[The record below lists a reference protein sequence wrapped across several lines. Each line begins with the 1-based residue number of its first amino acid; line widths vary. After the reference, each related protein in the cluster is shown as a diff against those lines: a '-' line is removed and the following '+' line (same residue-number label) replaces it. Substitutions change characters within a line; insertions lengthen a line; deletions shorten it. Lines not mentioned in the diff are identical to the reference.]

1 MSRWKGPLA
10 LAGAR
15 WAWKRY
21 RRQEPPPSPIRQNA
35 ELLAWGATG
44 AALGVGVSALSERR
58 RARSMRGK
66 VALVTGGSRGL
77 GLQLAREFG
86 ASGASVVICA
96 RGREGLDRAVAELT
110 GRGVA
115 AHGVVCDIG
124 DPKAVDALLDA
135 AVERFGRLD
144 VVVNSAGIMRVGPQ
158 ETIADEDFAQAMDI
172 MFWGPFHLS
181 RAAVER
187 MRGTGGTVVNVTSIG
202 AYLSV
207 PHMLSYSVAKRAWA
221 ALSEGLAAETGGTG
235 VRVLTV
241 VPGLM
246 RTGSHKGVLFSG
258 DPEREYAWFALAAG
272 LPLLSVSA
280 ERAAR
285 GIVRAAASGR
295 GFLIITPATRIGLA
309 VHGVAPGL
317 TQRALRVVGRLLPR
331 APQIAMERHGS
342 EAADSRIGRLVD
354 TVGVLNDRAG
364 RRLNQP
370 SRGEKGRPRDTGR
383 DTGSK
388 DAAQDPDLAGAR
400 VTEDEGGPAPDGWR
414 GPDGRS

>member
-1 MSRWKGPLA
+1 MSRLKGALA

-15 WAWKRY
+15 WVWSRY
-21 RRQEPPPSPIRQNA
+21 RRRHEPPPSPIRQNA

-58 RARSMRGK
+58 RAKSMRGK

-77 GLQLAREFG
+77 GLQMAREFG

-110 GRGVA
+110 GRGVE

-144 VVVNSAGIMRVGPQ
+144 VVVNSAGVMRVGPQ

-187 MRGTGGTVVNVTSIG
+187 MRGTGGTGGTVVNVTSIG

-207 PHMLSYSVAKRAWA
+207 PHMLPYSVAKRAWA

-331 APQIAMERHGS
+331 APGIAMERHGS
-342 EAADSRIGRLVD
+342 EAADSRIGRLID

-364 RRLNQP
+364 HRLNQP
-370 SRGEKGRPRDTGR
+370 SRGERGRPRDP
-383 DTGSK
+383 
-388 DAAQDPDLAGAR
+388 DPDAR
-400 VTEDEGGPAPDGWR
+400 
-414 GPDGRS
+414 S

>member
-1 MSRWKGPLA
+1 MSRLKGALA
-10 LAGAR
+10 LAGVR
-15 WAWKRY
+15 WAWNRY
-21 RRQEPPPSPIRQNA
+21 RRRCEPLPSAARQKT
-35 ELLAWGATG
+35 ELLAWGAAG
-44 AALGVGVSALSERR
+44 AALGVGASALSERR
-58 RARSMRGK
+58 RTQRMRGK

-96 RGREGLDRAVAELT
+96 RGREDLDRAVAELT

-115 AHGVVCDIG
+115 AHGVICDIG

-158 ETIADEDFAQAMDI
+158 ETIPDEDFVQAMNI

-285 GIVRAAASGR
+285 GIVHAAASGR
-295 GFLIITPATRIGLA
+295 GFLILTPVTRIGMA
-309 VHGVAPGL
+309 VHGVAPGF
-317 TQRALRVVGRLLPR
+317 TQRAMRVAGRLLPR
-331 APQIAMERHGS
+331 APEVAMERHGS
-342 EAADSRIGRLVD
+342 EAADSRIGRLID
-354 TVGVLNDRAG
+354 TVGVLNERAG

-370 SRGEKGRPRDTGR
+370 SRGEKGRPRDTAPE
-383 DTGSK
+383 
-388 DAAQDPDLAGAR
+388 DAAEDFELAGSR
-400 VTEDEGGPAPDGWR
+400 VPEDEGGPAPES
-414 GPDGRS
+414 RS